1 MKADRGAVILAWRIT
16 LVRLAPPRVGGS
28 SGLGGWRTFRIT
40 SDRQKTV
47 RHDTK
52 VQLPFVSPLTRS
64 QSWTETSF
72 SISFFSLFFSTQY
85 RFVIS
90 VSLLLLF
97 VGRCVIC
104 ICPFVIERF

>member
-16 LVRLAPPRVGGS
+16 LVRLVPPRVGGS

-52 VQLPFVSPLTRS
+52 LQLPFVSPLARS
-64 QSWTETSF
+64 PLDRDFYLSPF
-72 SISFFSLFFSTQY
+72 LFFFRPSIDCP
-85 RFVIS
+85 FAIS

>member
-16 LVRLAPPRVGGS
+16 LVRLAPLRVGGS

-64 QSWTETSF
+64 QSWTETSS